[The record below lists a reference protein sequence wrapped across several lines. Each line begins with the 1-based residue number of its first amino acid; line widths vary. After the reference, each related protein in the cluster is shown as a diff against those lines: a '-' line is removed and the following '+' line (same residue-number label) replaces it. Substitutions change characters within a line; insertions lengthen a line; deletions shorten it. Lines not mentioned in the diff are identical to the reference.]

1 MVSMFVNMQMPEYK
15 FEDNK
20 IEETKEIP
28 QKSPYDYKQVH
39 YQINI
44 QFRNQISPQIQIIF
58 SRIIVR
64 IELKKS
70 IL

>member
-39 YQINI
+39 Y
-44 QFRNQISPQIQIIF
+44 
-58 SRIIVR
+58 
-64 IELKKS
+64 
-70 IL
+70 